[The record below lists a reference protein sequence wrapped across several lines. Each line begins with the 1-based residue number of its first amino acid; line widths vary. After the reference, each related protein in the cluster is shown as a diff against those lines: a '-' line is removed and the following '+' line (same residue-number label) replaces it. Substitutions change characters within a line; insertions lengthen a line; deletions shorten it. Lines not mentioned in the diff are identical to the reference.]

1 MAYITLPG
9 MNSFDCGHQ
18 FDRIY
23 LCYVSAS
30 ADRKSFTQEIGVL
43 VLAEE
48 EYLGTGR
55 GILDECGR
63 LQPIESRQAYVE
75 ENNIRLVR
83 LSFSDCIKTV

>member
-1 MAYITLPG
+1 MAYKTLLG

-18 FDRIY
+18 LDRVY

-30 ADRKSFTQEIGVL
+30 ADRKSFPDKIGVL

-48 EYLGTGR
+48 EYLGAGR
-55 GILDECGR
+55 GIFDECSR
-63 LQPIESRQAYVE
+63 LQPIESGKAYVE
-75 ENNIRLVR
+75 ENDIRLVR